1 MQEDEQRGRL
11 LDNEHWADVLGVE
24 YTDLDTVVSNCDVLT
39 LNADLNPT
47 SYHILG
53 EEQFSKMKKG
63 VYVVDNARADLIDQQ
78 AMLKALD
85 DGTVAGLAID
95 VMHDEPPKPDDPYF
109 NHPKVLV
116 TTHISAYTQEC
127 LVEMGEKCVGDVE
140 RYVRGE
146 EPVNAKNVPVKR

>member
-1 MQEDEQRGRL
+1 
-11 LDNEHWADVLGVE
+11 LGIE
-24 YTDLDTVVSNCDVLT
+24 YTDLGTVVRNCDVLT

-53 EEQFSKMKKG
+53 KEQFAKMKKG
-63 VYVVDNARADLIDQQ
+63 VYVVDNARADLIDQG
-78 AMLKALD
+78 AMLKALE

-116 TTHISAYTQEC
+116 TTHISAYTREC
-127 LVEMGEKCVGDVE
+127 LAEMGEKCVGDVE

-146 EPVNAKNVPVKR
+146 EPANAKNVPAPRG